1 MDGALTMNGD
11 SAFKDE
17 KSDDELGHSRSRSHS
32 HSHSRSRS
40 DTQDNAFAR
49 VNRPATA
56 TSTSEDPHTSDSAAE
71 KRLSRRSRSRS
82 RSLDRSWSL
91 NDGVSIGGNEF
102 EGEADEAGQD
112 TEGDGYTVRWDEND
126 PMNPR
131 NMSFARRWMIVIIV
145 SSGSLCVTCTSSMYT
160 TTYTQLMAEFNC
172 SQEVATLG
180 LSFFIWGLGIGPLFL
195 SPLSEFYGR
204 RNIYIVSFSL
214 FLVWLIPCAVAKN
227 IETMLVCRFLNG
239 LSGSAFLSVAG
250 GTVGDMF
257 DRQDLAFPM
266 MLYTASPF
274 IGPEVGP
281 LVGGFINNFTSWRWT
296 FYVLLIWTGVLLV
309 SMVFLV
315 PETYHPVLLRHKAQR
330 LRKETGDDRY
340 IAPIEKL
347 HRSVAQTVMRS
358 MYRPLL
364 LLTLEPMCLNL
375 CLFSAILLGI
385 IYLFFGAFQLVFENV
400 YGFSL
405 WERGLCFMG
414 LFVGMVLAI
423 LSDPIW
429 RRNYERLERNYQA
442 QTDTDDF
449 QPEWRLPPA
458 ILGGPLVT
466 IGLFIF
472 AWTIYSDVHWI
483 AAIIGSG
490 IFGAGVIL
498 VFAGVF
504 TFLVD
509 AYPTF
514 AASALAANSF
524 MRSSFGGIFP
534 LFGIQMYNNLGYH
547 WATSLLAFLTLAML
561 PFPYIFFRYG
571 SRIRKKSR
579 FANQQL

>member
-1 MDGALTMNGD
+1 MNGELD
-11 SAFKDE
+11 ATNE
-17 KSDDELGHSRSRSHS
+17 KSHDLHHSRSRS
-32 HSHSRSRS
+32 RS
-40 DTQDNAFAR
+40 DVQQDSSFVQNASQ
-49 VNRPATA
+49 T
-56 TSTSEDPHTSDSAAE
+56 TSEDHRDEAAE
-71 KRLSRRSRSRS
+71 KRHSRRSRSRS
-82 RSLDRSWSL
+82 RSLERSWSL
-91 NDGVSIGGNEF
+91 NDGISLGGNEF
-102 EGEADEAGQD
+102 QGDAEEEAQEAPGEE
-112 TEGDGYTVRWDEND
+112 GYTVRWDEND

-131 NMSFARRWMIVIIV
+131 SMSKARRWMIVIIV
-145 SSGSLCVTCTSSMYT
+145 SMGSLCVTCTSSMYT
-160 TTYTQLMAEFNC
+160 TTYDQLMKDFNC

-214 FLVWLIPCAVAKN
+214 FLIWLIPCAVAQN
-227 IETMLVCRFLNG
+227 IQTMLICRFFNG

-281 LVGGFINNFTSWRWT
+281 LVGGFINDFTNWRWT

-309 SMVFLV
+309 SIVFLV
-315 PETYHPVLLRHKAQR
+315 PETYHPVLLRRKAQK
-330 LRKETGDDRY
+330 LRAETGDDRY
-340 IAPIEKL
+340 KAPIEKL
-347 HRSVAQTVMRS
+347 HRSVAQTVLRS
-358 MYRPLL
+358 MYRPILL
-364 LLTLEPMCLNL
+364 LALEPMCLNL
-375 CLFSAILLGI
+375 CVFSAILLGI
-385 IYLFFGAFQLVFENV
+385 LYLFFGAFQLIFEHV
-400 YGFSL
+400 YGFTL
-405 WERGLCFMG
+405 WQRGLCFMG

-423 LSDPIW
+423 ISDPLW
-429 RRNYERLERNYQA
+429 RRNYVRLERNFLR
-442 QTDTDDF
+442 DNDGDEDF

-483 AAIIGSG
+483 GPIIGSG

-498 VFAGVF
+498 AYAGIF

-561 PFPYIFFRYG
+561 PFPYLFFRYG
-571 SRIRKKSR
+571 SRIRIKSR
-579 FANQQL
+579 FATHQM